1 MEFSH
6 TTVLLH
12 ETVDGLMIRPDGTYV
27 DGTLGGGGHSELICR
42 SLSADGTLIGID
54 QDDFALDYAGRR
66 LAPYACRKQLVK
78 NNFVHLKEVLG
89 EAGVSQIDGIIY
101 DLGGSSF
108 QFDDETRGFSYHHD
122 GPLDMRMDSGAELSA
137 YEVVND
143 YPPERLKK
151 VLQVYGEERFAGRI
165 VNAIIK
171 ERETKPIETTLELSE
186 LIKAAYPA
194 KERFKEKHPARKSF
208 QAIRLEVNHELD
220 ILEDAF
226 SAGIEA
232 LKPGGRMCIITFHSL
247 EDRIVKHFFK
257 DKQNPCTCP
266 PEFPTCVCGKKP
278 EVKIITRKPVL
289 PAPEEIEANR
299 RSRSAKLRIAE
310 KL

>member
-12 ETVDGLMIRPDGTYV
+12 ETVDGLMIKPDGTYV
-27 DGTLGGGGHSELICR
+27 DGTLGGGGHSELICKR
-42 SLSADGTLIGID
+42 LSKDGTLIGID
-54 QDDFALDYAGRR
+54 QDDFALDYAGKR
-66 LAPYACRKQLVK
+66 LAPCACHKQFVK
-78 NNFVHLKEVLG
+78 NNFVNLKEVL
-89 EAGVSQIDGIIY
+89 ELIGVSQIDGIIY
-101 DLGGSSF
+101 DLGVSSF

-122 GPLDMRMDSGAELSA
+122 GPLDMRMDSGA
-137 YEVVND
+137 VVNT

-165 VNAIIK
+165 VNAVIK

-278 EVKIITRKPVL
+278 EVKIITRKPIL
-289 PAPEEIEANR
+289 PSAEEIEANR

>member
-1 MEFSH
+1 MKFSH

-12 ETVDGLMIRPDGTYV
+12 ETVDGLMLKPDGTYV
-27 DGTLGGGGHSELICR
+27 DGTLGGGGHSELICK

-54 QDDFALDYAGRR
+54 QDDFALDYAGKR
-66 LAPYACRKQLVK
+66 LAPYACHKHFVK
-78 NNFVHLKEVLG
+78 NNFVHLKEVL
-89 EAGVSQIDGIIY
+89 ETTGVSQIDGILY
-101 DLGGSSF
+101 DLGVSSF

-122 GPLDMRMDSGAELSA
+122 GPLDMRMDAAAELSA
-137 YEVVND
+137 YEVVNT

-151 VLQVYGEERFAGRI
+151 ILQVYGEERFAGRI
-165 VNAIIK
+165 VNAIVR

-194 KERFKEKHPARKSF
+194 RERYKEKHPARKSF

-278 EVKIITRKPVL
+278 EVKIITRKPIL
-289 PAPEEIEANR
+289 PSAEEIEANR

>member
-12 ETVDGLMIRPDGTYV
+12 ETVDGLMIKPDGTYV
-27 DGTLGGGGHSELICR
+27 DGTLGGGGHSELICKR
-42 SLSADGTLIGID
+42 LSKDGTLIGID
-54 QDDFALDYAGRR
+54 QDDFALDYAGKR
-66 LAPYACRKQLVK
+66 LAPCACHKQFVK
-78 NNFVHLKEVLG
+78 NNFVNLKEVL
-89 EAGVSQIDGIIY
+89 ELTGVSQIDGIIY
-101 DLGGSSF
+101 DLGVSSF

-122 GPLDMRMDSGAELSA
+122 GPLDMRMDSGAALSA
-137 YEVVND
+137 YEVVNT

-165 VNAIIK
+165 VNAVIK

-232 LKPGGRMCIITFHSL
+232 LKPGGRM
-247 EDRIVKHFFK
+247 
-257 DKQNPCTCP
+257 
-266 PEFPTCVCGKKP
+266 
-278 EVKIITRKPVL
+278 
-289 PAPEEIEANR
+289 
-299 RSRSAKLRIAE
+299 
-310 KL
+310 

>member
-12 ETVDGLMIRPDGTYV
+12 ETVDGLLLKPEGTYV
-27 DGTLGGGGHSELICR
+27 DGTLGGGGHSELICKN
-42 SLSADGTLIGID
+42 LGEKGLLIGID

-66 LAPYACRKQLVK
+66 LAPYVCRKKLIK
-78 NNFVHLKEVLG
+78 NNFVNLKDVLE
-89 EAGVSQIDGIIY
+89 EAGVSEIDGILY
-101 DLGGSSF
+101 DLGVSSF

-122 GPLDMRMDSGAELSA
+122 GPLDMRMDAGAALSA
-137 YEVVND
+137 YDVVNT
-143 YPPERLKK
+143 YSPERLKK

-165 VNAIIK
+165 VNTIIK
-171 ERETKPIETTLELSE
+171 EREKKPIETTLELTE
-186 LIKAAYPA
+186 LIRAAYPA
-194 KERFKEKHPARKSF
+194 RERYKEKHPARKSF

-232 LKPGGRMCIITFHSL
+232 LKPGGRMCVITFHSL

-257 DKQNPCTCP
+257 DRQNP
-266 PEFPTCVCGKKP
+266 
-278 EVKIITRKPVL
+278 
-289 PAPEEIEANR
+289 
-299 RSRSAKLRIAE
+299 
-310 KL
+310 

>member
-27 DGTLGGGGHSELICR
+27 DGTLGGGGHSELICKR
-42 SLSADGTLIGID
+42 LSADGTLIGID

-101 DLGGSSF
+101 DLGVSSF

-137 YEVVND
+137 YEVVNA

-171 ERETKPIETTLELSE
+171 ERDTKPIESTLELSE

-247 EDRIVKHFFK
+247 EGGIR
-257 DKQNPCTCP
+257 
-266 PEFPTCVCGKKP
+266 
-278 EVKIITRKPVL
+278 
-289 PAPEEIEANR
+289 
-299 RSRSAKLRIAE
+299 
-310 KL
+310 